1 MPSVDVAPDAAVAAG
16 TVALDPAVGAD
27 AFAAVAATFEDLGE
41 VEVKQMFRC
50 NNVALKWFR
59 DTNEDPPG
67 WPTRAA
73 VDLTDKDFIQIG
85 VIDKDKGTSYKFREE
100 ERQPWSWRQML
111 ADLLAKDKEKVLNGM
126 GVVSITCEWVPNTY
140 DHKRWHAALTEG
152 VRKYTAAA
160 PVPV

>member
-73 VDLTDKDFIQIG
+73 VDLTDKDVIQIG
-85 VIDKDKGTSYKFREE
+85 VIDQDKGKSYKFRAE
-100 ERQPWSWRQML
+100 ERHPWSCEPIF
-111 ADLLAKDKEKVLNGM
+111 ADFLGLDKLQ
-126 GVVSITCEWVPNTY
+126 SI
-140 DHKRWHAALTEG
+140 H
-152 VRKYTAAA
+152 
-160 PVPV
+160 